1 MSVKRGGITVDLEP
15 KVFDVL
21 RFLIARRDRL
31 VTKEELLENV
41 WSGTFVAP
49 NALTRAVAQLRKA
62 LGDDADQPRYI
73 ETAAKRGYRFV
84 APVVI
89 DGGAAPEV
97 VSAALSV
104 RPRRRPSHRVVM
116 AVAATAVLVIG
127 TFVWVAR
134 RPAPHAIANG
144 TLIPAPVSISGSMN
158 VEPALS
164 PD

>member
-49 NALTRAVAQLRKA
+49 NALTRSVAQLRKA

-73 ETAAKRGYRFV
+73 ATVAKRGYRCV
-84 APVVI
+84 APIVI
-89 DGGAAPEV
+89 DDGVLAEV
-97 VSAALSV
+97 VPTPAP
-104 RPRRRPSHRVVM
+104 PRRRPSSFAITAFAAAAVV
-116 AVAATAVLVIG
+116 V
-127 TFVWVAR
+127 
-134 RPAPHAIANG
+134 
-144 TLIPAPVSISGSMN
+144 
-158 VEPALS
+158 
-164 PD
+164 